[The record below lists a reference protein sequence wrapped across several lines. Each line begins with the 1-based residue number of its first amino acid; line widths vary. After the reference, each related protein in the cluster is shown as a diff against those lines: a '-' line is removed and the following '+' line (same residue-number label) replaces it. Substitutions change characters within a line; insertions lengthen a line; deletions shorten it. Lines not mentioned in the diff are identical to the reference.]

1 MKAIQFIC
9 PGCGREFSM
18 ISEVASKSV
27 HCTICGREKS
37 LSEMTELEKLSLMK
51 AGMDSGDI
59 KFRAK
64 VTVIK

>member
-1 MKAIQFIC
+1 MKTIQFIC

-18 ISEVASKSV
+18 ISEAAGKSV
-27 HCTICGREKS
+27 HCTICGREKL

-59 KFRAK
+59 KFRVK
-64 VTVIK
+64 VTITK